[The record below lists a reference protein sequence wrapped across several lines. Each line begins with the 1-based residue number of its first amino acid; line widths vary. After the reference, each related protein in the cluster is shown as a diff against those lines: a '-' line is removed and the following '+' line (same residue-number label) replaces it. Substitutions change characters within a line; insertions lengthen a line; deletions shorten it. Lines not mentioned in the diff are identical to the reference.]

1 MADGAPTSR
10 TSSIPAAFF
19 LACSWTWVVGMWLPV
34 ILVRHFGWG
43 GWVAFVVPNVLGA
56 MSVGLVYRT
65 REQSEA
71 FVARRRLTMRAFSK
85 VTLALHAF
93 VLTWLGSWFMP
104 LVWSLPGL
112 PAAIPG
118 TRVPTGGILAI
129 SFTLMA
135 WAAGWGLSRL
145 RFTHACFAAGVVWA
159 SSVALLTLAIR
170 TTPSTRA
177 WPQSLGDAP
186 LPELAW
192 LAPALVFGFALC
204 PYLDLTIHRARRE
217 TPGKAGDRA
226 FVLGF
231 GALFLAMV
239 AGTLVYAQPW
249 IDSRT
254 MSFYIVA
261 HIALQSS
268 FTVGMH
274 LRALRETSADP
285 IARTPMTAML
295 TGVVLGLT
303 PSTALAGRLFSGTT
317 LEPLTTMDGIYRVF
331 MAFYGLLFPAL
342 LWTWSASRRDD
353 RRATL
358 AALFC
363 VGLAA
368 PMFWMGFLEGRWVWL
383 APGVLIA
390 LLAPL
395 LARAL
400 PAPRGAVSRRL

>member
-10 TSSIPAAFF
+10 TSFIPSALF

-43 GWVAFVVPNVLGA
+43 GWVAFVVPNVVGA

-71 FVARRRLTMRAFSK
+71 FVARRVRAMRAFSK
-85 VTLALHAF
+85 VTIALHAF
-93 VLTWLGSWFMP
+93 VLTWLVSWFMP

-112 PAAIPG
+112 PTTIPG

-129 SFTLMA
+129 SFALTA
-135 WAAGWGLSRL
+135 WAAGWALSKL
-145 RFTHACFAAGVVWA
+145 RFAHACIAAGVVWV
-159 SSVALLTLAIR
+159 SSVALLALAVQ

-177 WPQSLGDAP
+177 WPQAVGDTP
-186 LPELAW
+186 LAELAW
-192 LAPALVFGFALC
+192 LAPVLVFGFALC

-268 FTVGMH
+268 FTIGMH
-274 LRALRETSADP
+274 LRGLRDTSPDP
-285 IARTPMTAML
+285 GARTTMTAML
-295 TGVVLGLT
+295 TGVALGLA
-303 PSTALAGRLFSGTT
+303 PSTALAGKLFSGTA
-317 LEPLTTMDGIYRVF
+317 LEPLTTMDGIYRAF

-368 PMFWMGFLEGRWVWL
+368 PMFWTGFIEGRWFWL
-383 APGVLIA
+383 APGLLIA
-390 LLAPL
+390 LSAPL

-400 PAPRGAVSRRL
+400 PAPVGAVSARR